1 MAARKPTRRTKATKR
16 APRAAPPPLP
26 AADRPRTSHFARFGA
41 EYPAVAAAYEALS
54 AATQAA
60 GPLDPKTRALVKLAL
75 AVGGWLLARGPVGPE
90 GHDGAQLGAMWAAA
104 YEHALANRDAPDGK
118 PFCCDPT
125 VDFCGTCEKRFDVRL
140 GFGAIGKNITLR
152 GCYCGLSTGGCIAAL
167 VDTTAGPVG
176 VCVVPRGKDPRPQ
189 LPPQSPWRL
198 VRRDLGALTLYAVGG
213 AAADPAVPL
222 AQFRIE
228 P

>member
-1 MAARKPTRRTKATKR
+1 MNPDDRHDLGSDDPIDALLRRAYAPPADVDLARVA
-16 APRAAPPPLP
+16 RAAI
-26 AADRPRTSHFARFGA
+26 AAPSRRRMLARWL
-41 EYPAVAAAYEALS
+41 AAA
-54 AATQAA
+54 AT
-60 GPLDPKTRALVKLAL
+60 LLLAL
-75 AVGGWLLARGPVGPE
+75 GGWQLLRRPVGPE

-104 YEHALANRDAPDGK
+104 YEHALANREAPDGK
-118 PFCCDPT
+118 PFCCDPS

-140 GFGAIGKNITLR
+140 GFGATGANITLR

-167 VDTTAGPVG
+167 VDTAAGPVG
-176 VCVVPRGKDPRPQ
+176 VFVVPRGKDPRPQ
-189 LPPQSPWRL
+189 LPAQSPWRL

-213 AAADPAVPL
+213 MAADPAIPL

>member
-1 MAARKPTRRTKATKR
+1 MSPTDDDPVPPDPATDDRIDGLLRRAY
-16 APRAAPPPLP
+16 APPP
-26 AADRPRTSHFARFGA
+26 AADVAS
-41 EYPAVAAAYEALS
+41 AAAAAMTAPVRR
-54 AATQAA
+54 AATVRWLAA
-60 GPLDPKTRALVKLAL
+60 AAALLL

-118 PFCCDPT
+118 SFCCDPT

-140 GFGAIGKNITLR
+140 GFGAVGKNITLR

-176 VCVVPRGKDPRPQ
+176 VFVVPRGKDPRPQ